1 MEHYSLTSLMIVVSA
16 AFLVPIVLHKLKLRV
31 LPVVVAEIV
40 VGLIIGKSG
49 FDLVSEDLFLE
60 LLSLLGFIYLMF
72 LSGVEIDFSVFK
84 SKRSKA
90 AGAEARRNGERSGR
104 RKVGPF
110 TVAMLMFAGI
120 ISLSYVLS
128 LMLVAVG
135 LVEEPVLMTIIIAT
149 ISLGVVVPVLKE
161 KRIIET
167 ELGQTL
173 LLVTV
178 ISDFVTMIMLA
189 VYISWLSGSTAKML
203 LLLLFFVLVVAVYLT
218 IRRVAGRAVFKLL
231 SQGTVQIGTRAVFAL
246 ILLFVVLSER
256 LGAENILGAFLA
268 GVVVALIA
276 PKKDFI
282 HRLDSFG
289 YGFLIPIF
297 FVMIGVKMELWSLF
311 SDWKIVLLIPLL
323 LCCIFISK
331 MVPALLLR
339 WWYGWRETLGS
350 GILLASTLS
359 LVIAASTIANELGLI
374 DDATH
379 GAFILVAV
387 LSCLVFPVWFNKIF
401 PEQAPSRRQTIAIVA
416 ANHVTIP
423 VSQNLDKTSYDV
435 KLYST
440 DKQDPQQVR
449 PVSAVEVSG
458 LTIDALSRQGAFD
471 ANTVV
476 LGSMDDELNVS
487 LARHANSFGVK
498 RVIVRIEEPRLQQQL
513 REEGFVVFSTLH
525 AATTLMKAVIEHPAA
540 VELVTGG
547 NDSIREAYVGN
558 PAFDG
563 VQLRSLPLSGDALIL
578 RIYRD
583 ESFIV
588 PNGNTE
594 LRLGD
599 RLLLSG
605 EPEAIYTL
613 RQEIE

>member
-1 MEHYSLTSLMIVVSA
+1 MEHHSLTSLMIVVSA
-16 AFLVPIVLHKLKLRV
+16 AFLVPIVLHKLKLRA
-31 LPVVVAEIV
+31 LPVVVAEIL

-72 LSGVEIDFSVFK
+72 LSGVEIDFSVFR
-84 SKRSKA
+84 SKRRKA
-90 AGAEARRNGERSGR
+90 GGERARQDGERAGQR
-104 RKVGPF
+104 RAGPF

-120 ISLSYVLS
+120 IGLSHALS
-128 LMLVAVG
+128 LMLVALG

-203 LLLLFFVLVVAVYLT
+203 LLLLFFALVVAVYLT

-268 GVVVALIA
+268 GVVVSLIA
-276 PKKDFI
+276 PKKDFV

-297 FVMIGVKMELWSLF
+297 FVMIGVNMELWSLF

-331 MVPALLLR
+331 MAPALLLR
-339 WWYGWRETLGS
+339 WRYGWRETFGS

-374 DDATH
+374 DDAMH

-387 LSCLVFPVWFNKIF
+387 LSCLVFPVWFNKVF
-401 PEQAPSRRQTIAIVA
+401 PEQARSRRQTIAIVG

-423 VSQNLDKTSYDV
+423 VSQNLDKESYDV

-440 DKQDPQQVR
+440 DKQDLQQMR
-449 PVSAVEVSG
+449 AVSAVEVSA
-458 LTIDALSRQGAFD
+458 LTIDALSRQGAFEAD
-471 ANTVV
+471 TVV
-476 LGSMDDELNVS
+476 LGSMDDELNGS
-487 LARHANSFGVK
+487 LARHAEASGVK
-498 RVIVRIEEPRLQQQL
+498 RVIVRIEEPRLQQRL

-525 AATTLMKAVIEHPAA
+525 AATTLMKAVIENPAA

-547 NDSIREAYVGN
+547 NDSIREASVGN

-563 VQLRSLPLSGDALIL
+563 VQLRTLPLSGDALIL

-599 RLLLSG
+599 RLLISG
-605 EPEAIYTL
+605 EPEAIHAL